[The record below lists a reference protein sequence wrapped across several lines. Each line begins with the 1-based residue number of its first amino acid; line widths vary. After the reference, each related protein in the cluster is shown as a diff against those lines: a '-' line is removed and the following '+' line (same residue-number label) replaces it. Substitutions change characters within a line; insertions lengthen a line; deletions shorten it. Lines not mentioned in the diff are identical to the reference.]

1 MNIMNNGG
9 RRSTSGMSGK
19 SNTDKNSFLN
29 KIPFL
34 NEFISGDVTIFT
46 HFKLFL
52 CIVLLIFII
61 HIIFYNATHF
71 EKTISIKKTYLR
83 TRGESGDWYMVV
95 DNEDNIYRV
104 QNLWWKFDFN
114 RAEDFN
120 ILEKNGSYKVKGY
133 GIRFGA
139 FDKYPNIYSVEKN
152 VL

>member
-19 SNTDKNSFLN
+19 SNINKNSFLN